1 MRTLKRP
8 PPRPGLRQSLIAAK
22 GLHWADMIKIEDLHK
37 SFNGV
42 DVLKGV
48 SLEVGEGEIL
58 ALIGRSGYGKSVL
71 LKHVAGLLRPDRG
84 RVLVNHQDLW
94 RIRGKELIRVRDR
107 LGFLF
112 QNGALF
118 DSMTVFDNVAFPL
131 REKTRLGEREI
142 RERVKVELD
151 QVGLLGSEKKY
162 PSQISGGMVKRAS
175 LARALIEEPEIM
187 LIDEP
192 TTGLDPLTGQTILN
206 LIDACHRRLRFS
218 GIVVTHEVPKIFEIV
233 NKVVMLHEGGVIF
246 TGTPDEILSSE
257 DETVQAFVAAG
268 AEWLTHDAACHP
280 PMLQRRKKD
289 IHAL

>member
-1 MRTLKRP
+1 
-8 PPRPGLRQSLIAAK
+8 
-22 GLHWADMIKIEDLHK
+22 MIKVEDLHK

-48 SLEVGEGEIL
+48 SLEVEKGELL

-84 RVLVNHQDLW
+84 RVLVDDQDMCRL
-94 RIRGKELIRVRDR
+94 RGRELIRVRNR
-107 LGFLF
+107 LGFIF
-112 QNGALF
+112 QSGALF
-118 DSMTVFDNVAFPL
+118 DSMTVLDNVAFPL
-131 REKTRLGEREI
+131 REKTRLSEEKI
-142 RERVKVELD
+142 REKVMVELD
-151 QVGLLGSEKKY
+151 QVGLLGSEEKY

-192 TTGLDPLTGQTILN
+192 TTGLDPLTGHTILN
-206 LIDACHRRLRFS
+206 LIDACHKRLRFS

-233 NKVVMLHEGGVIF
+233 NKVVMLHEGRVIF
-246 TGTPDEILSSE
+246 AGTPEEILSSE
-257 DETVQAFVAAG
+257 DETVQTFVTAG

-280 PMLQRRKKD
+280 PMLERRKKD

>member
-1 MRTLKRP
+1 
-8 PPRPGLRQSLIAAK
+8 
-22 GLHWADMIKIEDLHK
+22 MIRIEDLHK

-42 DVLKGV
+42 AVLKGV
-48 SLEVGEGEIL
+48 NLEVENGELL

-84 RVLVNHQDLW
+84 RILVDDQDMCRL
-94 RIRGKELIRVRDR
+94 RGRELTRVRNR

-112 QNGALF
+112 QSGALF
-118 DSMTVFDNVAFPL
+118 DSMTILDNVAFPL
-131 REKTRLGEREI
+131 REKTKLSEQQI
-142 RERVKVELD
+142 REKVMGELE
-151 QVGLLGSEKKY
+151 QVGLLGSEEKY

-175 LARALIEEPEIM
+175 LARALVEEPEIM

-192 TTGLDPLTGQTILN
+192 TTGLDPLTGHTILN
-206 LIDACHRRLRFS
+206 LIDACHKRLRFS

-233 NKVVMLHEGGVIF
+233 NKVVMLHEGRVVFI
-246 TGTPDEILSSE
+246 GTPEEILSSE
-257 DETVQAFVAAG
+257 EETVQTFIAAG
-268 AEWLTHDAACHP
+268 AEWLTHDAACYP